1 MADVIAMYMV
11 ADVKTTEA
19 DVIAH
24 YILFYWLML
33 LPIFC
38 GRCYN
43 HILQHKKMA
52 DIIARWQME

>member
-1 MADVIAMYMV
+1 MADVIAMYMLV
-11 ADVKTTEA
+11 DVKTTEA
-19 DVIAH
+19 DVIAY

-33 LPIFC
+33 CQYFC

-52 DIIARWQME
+52 DVIARWQME